1 MTRAAR
7 LLDLV
12 QILRR
17 HRRPVTGTV
26 LAEELGV
33 SLRTLYR
40 DIATLQAQ
48 GAPIEGE
55 AGIGYVLKPG
65 YLLPPLM
72 FTTEEIEAL
81 VLGSQW
87 VAKTGDPRLAD
98 AAREALARIGAVLP
112 PDLRDALDT
121 SGLFIVAPARP
132 QQALPLADLRRA
144 LREELKIDIVYR
156 DAAGAPSRRTIWPF
170 ALGFFETVRVVAAW
184 CELREGFRSFRLDRI
199 TEATI
204 TPERYPRRRRI
215 LEKAWRTAEGIPSNA
230 VAGSQR
236 HPTDGN

>member
-1 MTRAAR
+1 VTRAAR

-17 HRRPVTGTV
+17 HRHPVIGAV

-40 DIATLQAQ
+40 DVATLQAQ

-72 FTTEEIEAL
+72 FTTDEIQAL
-81 VLGSQW
+81 VLGSRW
-87 VAKTGDPRLAD
+87 VAGSGDPHLAA

-112 PDLRDALDT
+112 DDLRDALDT
-121 SGLFIVAPARP
+121 SGLFVIPPGRP
-132 QQALPLADLRRA
+132 PEALALADLRRA

-156 DAAGAPSRRTIWPF
+156 DAEGAPSRRTVWPF

-184 CELREGFRSFRLDRI
+184 CELRDGFRSFRLDRI
-199 TEATI
+199 VEASVRD
-204 TPERYPRRRRI
+204 EHYPRRRRT
-215 LEKAWRTAEGIPSNA
+215 LEKAWRIAEGIRAADRKGPLT
-230 VAGSQR
+230 
-236 HPTDGN
+236 TDC

>member
-17 HRRPVTGTV
+17 RRRPVAGAV

-40 DIATLQAQ
+40 DVATLQAQ

-81 VLGSQW
+81 VLGSRW
-87 VAKTGDPRLAD
+87 VAKNGDPRLAD

-112 PDLRDALDT
+112 ADLRDALDT
-121 SGLFIVAPARP
+121 SGLFVVAPGRP
-132 QQALPLADLRRA
+132 PEALALADLRRA

-156 DAAGAPSRRTIWPF
+156 DAEGAPSRRTIWPF

-184 CELREGFRSFRLDRI
+184 CELRGAFRAFRLDRI
-199 TEATI
+199 VEAAI
-204 TPERYPRRRRI
+204 TTERYPRRRRT
-215 LEKAWRTAEGIPSNA
+215 LEKAWRIAEGIPGDA
-230 VAGSQR
+230 VVHPRR
-236 HPTDGN
+236 HAPDRN